1 MEYQDL
7 TVKEIQRALAQ
18 GTFTSVDITRAM
30 LETIDAQDAY
40 IGGYVS
46 VQHEQALA
54 QAAAADQARRDGKAA
69 PLCGVPGAIKD
80 NLCTKGVATTCSSK
94 MLEHFVPPYDATVV
108 ERLKAQHMVSLGKA
122 NMDEFAMGSSTENS
136 AFQIT
141 HNPHDLSRVPGGSS
155 GGSAAIVA
163 AGLAPFALGSDTGGS
178 VRQPASLCGVVGFKP
193 TYGMVS
199 RYGLIAFGS
208 SLDQVGVLSRTVE
221 DCAVVMDAIA
231 GHDERDATSLAG
243 EKPAFEQSL
252 AGGVKGMKIG
262 LPDEYF
268 AQGVSE
274 DVKQSVLAAAQRFEQ
289 MGAVVEPCSLP
300 LTPYSLPAYYLL
312 ACAEA
317 SSNLGRYDGVRYGM
331 RADVTDDWE
340 EMMIQTRTQGFGPE
354 VKRRIMLGT
363 FVLSAG
369 YYDAYYKKAQQART
383 LIQQDFRKA
392 FDSFDL
398 LLTPTSPTTAW
409 EIGGK
414 VDPLSLYAADICTVA
429 VNIAGLP
436 ALSLPCGKD
445 AQGLPIGMQLIGRPG
460 SDAQILRAGHAYEQ
474 QHPDFV
480 RPVHQ
485 GGAQ

>member
-1 MEYQDL
+1 MDYQDL
-7 TVKEIQRALAQ
+7 TVKELQQALQSGACTSEEVTRALLQAIEMED
-18 GTFTSVDITRAM
+18 TA
-30 LETIDAQDAY
+30 

-46 VQHEQALA
+46 VQPERALQQA
-54 QAAAADQARRDGKAA
+54 QAADRARREGQTAS
-69 PLCGVPGAIKD
+69 LCGIPGAIKD

-94 MLEHFVPPYDATVV
+94 MLEHFIPPYNATVV
-108 ERLKAQHMVSLGKA
+108 ERLQAQHMVTLGKA

-231 GHDERDATSLAG
+231 GHDERDATSLAA

-252 AGGVKGMKIG
+252 TGGVKGMKIG

-274 DVKQSVLAAAQRFEQ
+274 EVKQSVLAAAQRFEQ

-383 LIQQDFRKA
+383 LIRQDFQKA
-392 FDSFDL
+392 FDRFDL

-445 AQGLPIGMQLIGRPG
+445 AQGLPIGMQLMGRPG
-460 SDAQILRAGHAYEQ
+460 SDAQILRVGHAYQ
-474 QHPDFV
+474 QQYPGFL